1 MRSRATRVVAR
12 TRPPHDGR
20 DRGASSGSR
29 GERLPRF
36 FRAHARACGARYPPL
51 AMRIILG
58 LVARQAG
65 APVGSI
71 SDPTLPPT
79 RRVGCATRLGC
90 SSRHGCSRPD
100 EAIVSLVSITDEMPA
115 RGLGPYGAP
124 RALEMPSS
132 SRMRTPLRGKDDFT
146 LTLRSGEPSR
156 VSGSPMSSRAR
167 RTCVAPAL
175 RSELGCERA
184 GQPAGRVFV
193 YRSGSLEVCRL

>member
-1 MRSRATRVVAR
+1 MAR

-20 DRGASSGSR
+20 DGGASSGSR

-36 FRAHARACGARYPPL
+36 FRAHARALGARYPPL
-51 AMRIILG
+51 AMRIIVG
-58 LVARQAG
+58 PGRHAG
-65 APVGSI
+65 APVRSI
-71 SDPTLPPT
+71 SDPTRPPT
-79 RRVGCATRLGC
+79 RRWVAPPRLGC

-124 RALEMPSS
+124 RALEMSSS

-146 LTLRSGEPSR
+146 LTRRSGEPSR

-167 RTCVAPAL
+167 RPSVAPAL

>member
-12 TRPPHDGR
+12 TRPPHDRR
-20 DRGASSGSR
+20 DGGASSGSR

-58 LVARQAG
+58 LVAGHGRRARQIHQRSH
-65 APVGSI
+65 APPDSE
-71 SDPTLPPT
+71 
-79 RRVGCATRLGC
+79 VGCATRLGC

-146 LTLRSGEPSR
+146 LTRRSGEPSR